1 MSHLNTFTNQ
11 PVIRREQTYVLDRKL
26 VSIHSEDRDVR
37 KWKNSNK
44 FEVRLPEAIKNVQS
58 MRLINISVPNNLY
71 TFTNSYQNTKLTF
84 KITPSNYAV
93 ANNNVENK
101 LNVNKTNNYTITID
115 EGVYTNEQ
123 MANMLA
129 NKMNE
134 TVTTFLKGDQTAELG
149 GSALVVDYNYTHF
162 VVKYNEVKRLFVFG
176 NRFDSFSITSNSKI
190 EYNITDCEQKIVWD
204 QYTKWGLPFYLGFEK
219 KAVTSTVLNNANG
232 ARLDHETTAWI
243 TPATDISANNTS
255 IYQLASPNMSSIY
268 GETDIYLDIDK
279 YNNLSEISPYAEAT
293 NNMYNNDYRGMIK
306 NAFAKIPLKND
317 STTLLTNSSNG
328 SLAYMMSHFTTPV
341 ESIQKLLF
349 RFRFHD
355 GRLVDFKD
363 TNFNFVIEFNC
374 LLDEP
379 MKQYNLRVPATLTL

>member
-26 VSIHSEDRDVR
+26 VSIHSEDRDVK
-37 KWKNSNK
+37 KWKNSNR

-58 MRLINISVPNNLY
+58 MILINISIPNNLY

-84 KITPSNYAV
+84 LITPSNYDV
-93 ANNNVENK
+93 ANNNIENK
-101 LNVNKTNNYTITID
+101 LNVNKENIYTITID
-115 EGVYTNEQ
+115 EGIYTNEQ
-123 MANMLA
+123 MANMLT
-129 NKMNE
+129 NRMNE
-134 TVTTFLKGDQTAELG
+134 AVTTFLKGDQTAELG
-149 GSALVVDYNYTHF
+149 GSALVVNYDYKHF
-162 VVKYNEVKRLFVFG
+162 VVKYNEVSRTFVFG
-176 NRFDSFSITSNSKI
+176 NRFDSFTITADAIIN
-190 EYNITDCEQKIVWD
+190 YNITDCEQKIVCD
-204 QYTKWGLPFYLGFEK
+204 QYTKWGLPFYLGFTK
-219 KAVTSTVLNNANG
+219 NPFASTQLKNEDG
-232 ARLDHETTAWI
+232 ARLDHETTPWV
-243 TPATDISANNTS
+243 TPATDISGNNTS
-255 IYQLASPNMSSIY
+255 IYQLSAPNMSSIY

-306 NAFAKIPLKND
+306 NAFAKIPLTND
-317 STTLLTNSSNG
+317 ATTLITNSNNG
-328 SLAYMMSHFTTPV
+328 SLAYMMSHFTTPI

-363 TNFNFVIEFNC
+363 TNYNLVIEFNC

-379 MKQYNLRVPATLTL
+379 MKQYNLRVPATLSL

>member
-1 MSHLNTFTNQ
+1 MSHLNTYTNQ

-26 VSIHSEDRDVR
+26 VSIHSEDRDVK
-37 KWKNSNK
+37 KWKNSNR

-71 TFTNSYQNTKLTF
+71 TFTNNYQNIKLTF
-84 KITPSNYAV
+84 KITPNNYDV
-93 ANNNVENK
+93 AYNNIQNK
-101 LNVNKTNNYTITID
+101 LNVNKDNNYTMSID

-123 MANMLA
+123 MANILT
-129 NKMNE
+129 NRMNE
-134 TVTTFLKGDQTAELG
+134 AVTTFLKADQSATLG
-149 GSALVVDYNYTHF
+149 GSAIVVDHDYAYF
-162 VVKYNEVKRLFVFG
+162 VVKYNEVKRTFIFG
-176 NRFDSFSITSNSKI
+176 NRFDNFSITCDTKI
-190 EYNITDCEQKIVWD
+190 LYDVTDCEQKIVWD
-204 QYTKWGLPFYLGFEK
+204 QYTKWGLPFYLGFSK
-219 KAVTSTVLNNANG
+219 SSVSSSALNNSNG
-232 ARLDHETTAWI
+232 ARLDHETSYWI
-243 TPATDISANNTS
+243 TPAVNTAASNTS
-255 IYQLASPNMSSIY
+255 VHYLSPPNMSSIY

-279 YNNLSEISPYAEAT
+279 YNSLSEIAPYAEAT

-317 STTLLTNSSNG
+317 GTTLLTNSNNG
-328 SLAYMMSHFTTPV
+328 SLAYMMSHFTTPI

-363 TNFNFVIEFNC
+363 TNYNFVIEFNC

-379 MKQYNLRVPATLTL
+379 MKQYNLRVPATWTI